1 MDVSSEIGVLRRVLV
16 HEPGLEWDLVPC
28 GPKALERYLIEDI
41 FVLKQA
47 RQEHERFTDIL
58 GLFIGPENVLKLE
71 NLLGE
76 VCADES
82 TRRELVAAVSAQES
96 LGRATAERLLALAPA
111 GLAKASEQIASVLI
125 GRIRTG
131 GWK

>member
-1 MDVSSEIGVLRRVLV
+1 MDVSSEIGVLRKVLV

-58 GLFIGPENVLKLE
+58 GLFI
-71 NLLGE
+71 
-76 VCADES
+76 A
-82 TRRELVAAVSAQES
+82 
-96 LGRATAERLLALAPA
+96 
-111 GLAKASEQIASVLI
+111 
-125 GRIRTG
+125 
-131 GWK
+131 